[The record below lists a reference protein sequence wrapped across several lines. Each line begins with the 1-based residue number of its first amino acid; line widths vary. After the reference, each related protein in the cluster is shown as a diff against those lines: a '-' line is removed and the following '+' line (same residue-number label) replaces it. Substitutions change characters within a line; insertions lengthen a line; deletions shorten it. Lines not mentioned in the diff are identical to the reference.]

1 METNNQS
8 HLYLITGLILGA
20 ALGLLISLVIAP
32 VVHQVALPQ
41 ELSTQAKA
49 EYRLDIARAYQAAPN
64 PERALS
70 RLALL
75 NDPDP
80 SAALIAQAQ
89 ELLAS
94 GGSEDAARA
103 LVSLAGL
110 LQSTPPASTLMP

>member
-1 METNNQS
+1 MDSDNQS
-8 HLYLITGLILGA
+8 HLYLITGLIIGI

-41 ELSTQAKA
+41 ELSPQAKA
-49 EYRLDIARAYQAAPN
+49 EYRLDIARANQAAPN
-64 PERALS
+64 PDRALS

-75 NDPDP
+75 NDADP
-80 SAALIAQAQ
+80 AAALIAQAQ

-94 GGSEDAARA
+94 GGSEENARA

-110 LQSTPPASTLMP
+110 LQSAPSSLTP